1 MADKRKRVQELNML
15 LAKRKDYV
23 RNLQTELELA
33 QLDIKNFNL
42 ELFHLLITNTT
53 GE

>member
-1 MADKRKRVQELNML
+1 MTDKRKRVQELNML

-42 ELFHLLITNTT
+42 ELHLLITNTT
-53 GE
+53 

>member
-1 MADKRKRVQELNML
+1 MTDKRKRVQELNML

-42 ELFHLLITNTT
+42 ELHLLSINPT